1 MMKKTSITLG
11 LALMA
16 SLGTSIAQE
25 ASFEI
30 NGKTDKANNGKKV
43 FAFYRVDG
51 NTVRDS
57 ATIEKGVFKVKGSVN
72 GPTPITLNL
81 RHSPVK
87 STGSGARV
95 NDNYVLYLQEGTVK
109 LAFKDSLAHATIS
122 GNPLATTYVSYQEKT
137 KPIDVEMK
145 KLDAEW
151 ANATDEERK
160 GSELRAKLSA
170 QFEPLSKQKKAIQEE
185 YIRTNPDSYF
195 SLIALNEIAG
205 SKMDLG
211 KIEPLFN
218 GLSSRLKESTNGQAF
233 AQRIEA
239 TKKTAIGQIAIDFEQ
254 ADVNGKMVKLSDF
267 RGKYVLIDFWASW
280 CGPCRAENP
289 NLVKAYHQYKD
300 KNFTVLG
307 VSLDS
312 EAQKSYWLK
321 AIEDDKLE
329 WTQVSDLKG
338 WKNEAGQLYGVKAIP
353 QNFLI
358 DPDGKIIASN
368 LRGEHLEKELERLL
382 VK

>member
-1 MMKKTSITLG
+1 
-11 LALMA
+11 
-16 SLGTSIAQE
+16 
-25 ASFEI
+25 
-30 NGKTDKANNGKKV
+30 
-43 FAFYRVDG
+43 
-51 NTVRDS
+51 
-57 ATIEKGVFKVKGSVN
+57 
-72 GPTPITLNL
+72 
-81 RHSPVK
+81 
-87 STGSGARV
+87 
-95 NDNYVLYLQEGTVK
+95 
-109 LAFKDSLAHATIS
+109 
-122 GNPLATTYVSYQEKT
+122 
-137 KPIDVEMK
+137 
-145 KLDAEW
+145 
-151 ANATDEERK
+151 
-160 GSELRAKLSA
+160 
-170 QFEPLSKQKKAIQEE
+170 
-185 YIRTNPDSYF
+185 
-195 SLIALNEIAG
+195 
-205 SKMDLG
+205 MDLG

-239 TKKTAIGQIAIDFEQ
+239 TKKTAIGQMAIDFEQ

-368 LRGEHLEKELERLL
+368 LRGEHLEKNW
-382 VK
+382 KDY